1 MREGERERELETMA
15 ASALATRPGRERRG
29 MRWMDCQRETD
40 SITRFNVKAAFAA
53 AVAMVEKG
61 GKGMVDCEI

>member
-1 MREGERERELETMA
+1 MA
-15 ASALATRPGRERRG
+15 ASALTTRLGGEGEGERQG